1 MSTPSVFV
9 RSLSVRG
16 VSAVGAPSLEKR
28 SVSKCFVGCVLFAA
42 HLTTHKS
49 SISFHATVIQYN
61 NNSAIYYSV

>member
-16 VSAVGAPSLEKR
+16 VSAVGAPSLE
-28 SVSKCFVGCVLFAA
+28 KCFVGCVLFAA